1 MKFEKKKEKR
11 ISIYGSVSVRVYLNP
26 GVETLEHVAL
36 VVKIFN
42 GFLLSPD
49 KAFFCNPAR
58 TFGTNIYA
66 NMYVYVR
73 ANFRIRGHFLT
84 ERSMPVS

>member
-1 MKFEKKKEKR
+1 MKLEKDKKEKKKR
-11 ISIYGSVSVRVYLNP
+11 ISTYGSVSPRVYLNP

-49 KAFFCNPAR
+49 KAFFFCNPAR
-58 TFGTNIYA
+58 TFGTTEYTC
-66 NMYVYVR
+66 MYGLISGF
-73 ANFRIRGHFLT
+73 ADTF
-84 ERSMPVS
+84 

>member
-1 MKFEKKKEKR
+1 MKLEKDKKEKKR
-11 ISIYGSVSVRVYLNP
+11 ISTYGHSVSARVYLNP

-49 KAFFCNPAR
+49 KAFFFAIQPELLGQR
-58 TFGTNIYA
+58 NIR
-66 NMYVYVR
+66 VCT
-73 ANFRIRGHFLT
+73 G
-84 ERSMPVS
+84 

>member
-1 MKFEKKKEKR
+1 MKFEKKKKKR

-49 KAFFCNPAR
+49 KAFFLQSSQNFWDKYIR
-58 TFGTNIYA
+58 E
-66 NMYVYVR
+66 YVR
-73 ANFRIRGHFLT
+73 VCTG
-84 ERSMPVS
+84 